1 MPGWRVLWGISAKQ
15 IELTPVLGESKFQ
28 GIWNLHA
35 FFLKMLW
42 DNLFLCKLQNFILLF
57 FSSLQTQKEP
67 AHLWGIDYFV
77 QASPIILC
85 FSFALYALIENNLF
99 SFVILY
105 FLVESAVVFLMYRIQ
120 DSIGQDS
127 VFYIVHTT
135 YALFDIATMVISQE
149 YILVNTTIM
158 RLCKQISFKDTA
170 LVPGWITLGYSLQ
183 KLHCSSWDLAQLHSQ
198 VKRNHLHDFG
208 TKYKVWWAGRILG
221 WFCLW
226 HKNRNC

>member
-15 IELTPVLGESKFQ
+15 IELTPVLEESKFQ
-28 GIWNLHA
+28 GIRNLHA
-35 FFLKMLW
+35 FFLKNW
-42 DNLFLCKLQNFILLF
+42 DYLFLCKLQNFWLLF

-85 FSFALYALIENNLF
+85 FSFALYALIERNLF

-120 DSIGQDS
+120 DSIGQES

-149 YILVNTTIM
+149 YILVNTLGEM
-158 RLCKQISFKDTA
+158 FSVPKLCRHLPCPHFWHFLDFVLPKVKSF
-170 LVPGWITLGYSLQ
+170 
-183 KLHCSSWDLAQLHSQ
+183 
-198 VKRNHLHDFG
+198 
-208 TKYKVWWAGRILG
+208 
-221 WFCLW
+221 
-226 HKNRNC
+226 